1 MQPEFVIRWHPMR
14 GPYRLS
20 YCVLGILACTSLAHA
35 QEDDSWLSYGRT
47 AAETRYSP
55 LKQID
60 ASNVGRLGLSW
71 TYVLGAGGGNQ
82 EATPLVW
89 NKTLYGI
96 TNWSVVFALDAATGK
111 ELWRWDPEV
120 NQTTVRPKLCCGIVN
135 RGLAFSNG
143 TIFAPIVD
151 GRLVALDA
159 LTGAPKWESR
169 VAYTQDWM
177 SLTMAPRV
185 AGDKVLVGVAGGDH
199 PIRGFFDAYDA
210 ATGRRVWRFYTVP
223 GDPAKPYEND
233 ALRKAAKTWNP
244 DFYKM
249 GGGGAVWD
257 GMAYD
262 ADAGLV
268 YVGTGNADPWV
279 EKFRGTTASG
289 KTGPNGMDSLYTCS
303 ILAVDLATGQLKWH
317 YQTTPEDNW
326 DFDSVQQLLL
336 AELNIAGRQRK
347 VVMQASKNGFFYVL
361 DRLTGEFL
369 SAAPFTQVNWARGF
383 DKAGRPQ
390 VNPEAFYGK
399 DPVTI
404 FPTAGG
410 AHNWSPMSFNP
421 ATGLVYIPT
430 TYGSWTFRA
439 GDVVIAAQTGH
450 TGLAPGF
457 APPVPNNMPFIGPEP
472 LGTNR
477 GVLEAWDPVR
487 QKLVWRTPGG
497 GGIGGGAVTTAGN
510 LVFQTINDGRLLAY
524 SADKGEKLLEIPT
537 GRPGTGPPITY
548 QIDGKQY
555 VAFLTG
561 SGRTATAVGPNDAKV
576 DNPPLLFV
584 FEVDGKSA
592 MPLIAARPA
601 PSVPAT
607 APTSH

>member
-1 MQPEFVIRWHPMR
+1 MR
-14 GPYRLS
+14 GLFYWFAGP
-20 YCVLGILACTSLAHA
+20 VLILAYAAPMPA
-35 QEDDSWLSYGRT
+35 QSAEDGSWLSYGRT

-55 LKQID
+55 LKEID
-60 ASNVGRLGLSW
+60 TSNIGRLGIAWS
-71 TYVLGAGGGNQ
+71 YVLGAGGGNQ

-89 NKTLYGI
+89 NNTLYGI
-96 TNWSVVFALDAATGK
+96 TNWSVVFALDAVTGK

-159 LTGAPKWESR
+159 LSGAVKWESR

-177 SLTMAPRV
+177 SITMAPRV
-185 AGDKVLVGVAGGDH
+185 AGDKVLIGVAGGDH

-210 ATGRRVWRFYTVP
+210 ATGHRAWRFYTVP
-223 GDPAKPYEND
+223 GDPAKPYENE
-233 ALRKAAKTWNP
+233 AMRKAAKTWNA

-249 GGGGAVWD
+249 GGGGSVWD

-268 YVGTGNADPWV
+268 YVGTGNAEPWV
-279 EKFRGTTASG
+279 EKFRGTSAAG
-289 KTGPNGMDSLYTCS
+289 IAGPNGMDSLYTCS

-326 DFDSVQQLLL
+326 DFDSVQQLVL
-336 AELNIAGRQRK
+336 AELNIGGQQRK

-369 SAAPFTQVNWARGF
+369 SAGPFTQVNWARGF
-383 DKAGRPQ
+383 DKSGRPQ
-390 VNPEAFYGK
+390 VNPEAHYGK

-410 AHNWSPMSFNP
+410 AHNWSPMSFHP

-457 APPVPNNMPFIGPEP
+457 APPAPNNMPFIGPEP

-477 GVLEAWDPVR
+477 GVLEAWDPVN

-497 GGIGGGAVTTAGN
+497 GGIGGGTLTTAGN

-524 SADKGEKLLEIPT
+524 SADKGEKLLEIAT
-537 GRPGTGPPITY
+537 GRVGTGPPITY
-548 QIDGKQY
+548 AINGKQY
-555 VAFLTG
+555 VAFLSG
-561 SGRTATAVGPNDAKV
+561 SGRVATIVGPNDAKV

-584 FEVDGKSA
+584 FEVDGKA
-592 MPLIAARPA
+592 PMPAVAPPPTAA
-601 PSVPAT
+601 SV
-607 APTSH
+607 PTSH